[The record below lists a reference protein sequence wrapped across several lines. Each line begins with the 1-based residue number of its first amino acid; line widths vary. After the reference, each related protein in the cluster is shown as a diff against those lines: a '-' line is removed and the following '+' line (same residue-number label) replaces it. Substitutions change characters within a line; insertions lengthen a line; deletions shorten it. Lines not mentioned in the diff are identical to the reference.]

1 MRSAVIFVPQGRSC
15 IQTKSALLFKYDA
28 MGNRISKTEIY
39 PKAIDDVK
47 EITTYYVRD
56 AQGNVMAVY
65 NEKKYEDGKID
76 LSLTEQHLYG
86 SSRLGMRQVNELL
99 VERDEIKE
107 FDQAYPPLGIASVAM
122 SELKANF

>member
-1 MRSAVIFVPQGRSC
+1 
-15 IQTKSALLFKYDA
+15 